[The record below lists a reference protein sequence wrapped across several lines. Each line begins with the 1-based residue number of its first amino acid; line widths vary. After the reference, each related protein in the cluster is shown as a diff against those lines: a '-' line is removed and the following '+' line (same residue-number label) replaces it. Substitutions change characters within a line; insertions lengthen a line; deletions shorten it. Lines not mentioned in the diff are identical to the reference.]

1 MLLAIDVGNSHTVI
15 GLFEG
20 EKLRGEWRIGT
31 RRERTADEYALF
43 IGGLLAQSS
52 LSPAEVTDVIVSSV
66 VPPALSDL
74 ATMSRQHFHVEPL
87 LMEAGVDTGLPV
99 LVDNPAEVGAD
110 RVVNAVA
117 AYHKY
122 GGPLIVVDFGTA
134 TTFDV
139 ISRQGE
145 YIGGAI
151 CPGIMISLEALVI
164 RAAKLPKVELVK
176 PKAVIGKSTVAN
188 MQSGIINGY
197 AALVDGLVAK
207 MKAEL
212 PEEPRVIATGGLAST
227 MACEA
232 TSIDKVDE
240 LLTLDGLR
248 LIYERN
254 ARQGWSKA

>member
-1 MLLAIDVGNSHTVI
+1 MLLAIDVGNSHTVV
-15 GLFEG
+15 GVYNG
-20 EKLRGEWRIGT
+20 EDLRGQWRIGT
-31 RRERTADEYALF
+31 RRERTADEYALV
-43 IGGLLAQSS
+43 ISSLLAQAS
-52 LSPAEVTDVIVSSV
+52 LKPDDITDAVFSSV

-74 ATMSRQHFHVEPL
+74 ATMARRHFQVEPL
-87 LMEAGVDTGLPV
+87 LIDAGVDTGLS
-99 LVDNPAEVGAD
+99 LRVDNPAEVGAD
-110 RVVNAVA
+110 RMVNAVA

-145 YIGGAI
+145 YLGGAI
-151 CPGIMISLEALVI
+151 CPGIMISLEALVS

-176 PKAVIGKSTVAN
+176 PKAVIGKNTVAN
-188 MQSGIINGY
+188 MQSGMINGY

-212 PEEPRVIATGGLAST
+212 SEEPRVIATGGLAST
-227 MACEA
+227 VASEA
-232 TSIDKVDE
+232 AAIDEVDE
-240 LLTLDGLR
+240 LLTLEGLR

-254 ARQGWSKA
+254 ARLGGSKG